1 MSQYSTVKE
10 QTAKE
15 VIILAGGLGTRL
27 QPVISDL
34 PKCLAPVSGKPFLHF
49 VMAHLQK
56 NGLEHFIF
64 SLGYKSELIIDFI
77 EKEYP
82 NISKTFLVEKE
93 QLGTGGAIKAACKTI
108 KGKAVVIV
116 NGDTLFTAD
125 INKLISF
132 HYSHSA
138 DCTIAVK
145 LLKNNSRYGT
155 VDITSQG
162 LVKSFTEKK
171 KQAPGYIN
179 GGIYVLDVRHFLN
192 EPLPLKFSF
201 EKDWLQ
207 KNTRVKS
214 FYGVKNNKYFIDI
227 GIPED
232 YAKANAQLSNLKM

>member
-1 MSQYSTVKE
+1 MAQYSTVKE

-27 QPVISDL
+27 QPVVRDL
-34 PKCLAPVSGKPFLHF
+34 PKCLAPVNGKPFLHF

-56 NGLEHFIF
+56 NGMEHFIF

-82 NISKTFLVEKE
+82 DISKTYLVEKE
-93 QLGTGGAIKAACKTI
+93 QLGTGGAIKAACKTV

-171 KQAPGYIN
+171 QQAQGYIN
-179 GGIYVLDVRHFLN
+179 GGMYVLDVRHFLN